1 MMHPAPRSPML
12 LLLCSSLLL
21 GGPLALHGQDG
32 ANQSEAPAAE
42 NGRIVGRVLDA
53 ANGEVLRSAQ
63 VSLPALGIGGLTS
76 LDGRYVLRDVPP
88 GTWELQVQ
96 MMGFGSKTVTGVQV
110 QAGRTAVLDVR
121 LDPQAVAL
129 EGLTVS
135 ASAERGTTTSLL
147 TERRRSSIVS
157 DAIGRDQMARSP
169 DGNAAA
175 ALKRVP
181 GLTVMEGKFA
191 YIRGLGERYSAT
203 TLNGAPLA
211 SPVPDR
217 KVIPLDLFP
226 SELLESIVTSKTFS
240 PEQSGD
246 QAGGLVELRT
256 RNFPA
261 NRLVSVSLGTSW
273 SGGANL
279 GSGLNYA
286 RPETPGLAALL
297 GLGDVR
303 GLPAEIPRDVR
314 VSRASMSS
322 DELASLGRSFGGDW
336 GPRDFEIPLNSS
348 ASITYGDDFDFS
360 DSRRLGFIASVNHST
375 GYTHRGDQ
383 VERVFQGSS
392 VEDPEVDYAGDATTR
407 SIQWGALLNTTFQ
420 PASGSQVTVS
430 GMFNHMADHL
440 ARRLEGFN
448 LDSNTNQL
456 NTRIQSIST
465 SLLNAQLKGEHVLPF
480 LNDGTLSW
488 RGAYTAARR
497 YEPSTR
503 EMLYRQTGETFVFD
517 DFVQSGSIFHQDQR
531 DEGWNGALSQSLPFD
546 LGGHRMELHVGAA
559 TDRKDRETFTR
570 RFRFR
575 PVRGGELTDEA
586 LALPPNDLL
595 VPENIG
601 PGRFELEES
610 TFRTDNYDA
619 SETVDAA
626 FVRFQAEAVGRLRL
640 DGGVRVERVEQSVDP
655 RDLFDTGLPPV
666 DGAELEATDV
676 LPAVNAT
683 LEMTESANLRAGYSR
698 TLARPQLRELAPFS
712 FADYA
717 GGYLQVGN
725 PTLDLSRIDNFDV
738 RMEWF
743 PTADGVLSVG
753 GFYKR
758 FDRPIEVLVLPS
770 TELIKSWVNAPSAL
784 NYGVELEVRTDLGA
798 ILDPLR
804 NVSFNGNLTLVE
816 SDVDA
821 GGTSTI
827 FIPESGPTVITT
839 VDRKRAL
846 QGQSPWIVNAGLTWS
861 DPLSGASAALLFNRF
876 GRRIDAVGRE
886 ATPDIYEEARSQ
898 LDMVVEVPFKGWS
911 VKLAAGR
918 LLGNEVEYTQA
929 GALLRGWDLGRTL
942 SLGIGWKPF
951 R

>member
-1 MMHPAPRSPML
+1 MMHPAPRSAML
-12 LLLCSSLLL
+12 LLLCLGLLL
-21 GGPLALHGQDG
+21 AGHLPLHGQDG
-32 ANQSEAPAAE
+32 SDPSGAPAGE
-42 NGRIVGRVLDA
+42 NGRVVGRVIDA
-53 ANGEVLRSAQ
+53 ANGEVLRSVQ
-63 VSLPALGIGGLTS
+63 VTLPALRIGGVTS

-88 GTWELQVQ
+88 GIWEMEVQ

-110 QAGRTAVLDVR
+110 QTGRTTVLDVR

-129 EGLTVS
+129 EGITVS
-135 ASAERGTTTSLL
+135 AAAERGSTTSLL
-147 TERRRSSIVS
+147 AERRRSSLVS
-157 DAIGRDQMARSP
+157 DAIGRDQMSRSP
-169 DGNAAA
+169 DGDAAA

-181 GLTVMEGKFA
+181 GLSVVDGKFA

-217 KVIPLDLFP
+217 KAIPLDLFP
-226 SELLESIVTSKTFS
+226 AELLESIVTSKTFS
-240 PEQSGD
+240 PEQPGD
-246 QAGGLVELRT
+246 QTGGRVELRT

-261 NRLVSVSLGTSW
+261 NRLLSLSLGTSW

-279 GSGLNYA
+279 GSGMNYA
-286 RPETPGLAALL
+286 RPETPGLAVLL

-303 GLPAEIPRDVR
+303 GLPGEIPRDVR
-314 VSRASMSS
+314 VSRATMSS

-348 ASITYGDDFDFS
+348 ASITYGDDFDLS
-360 DSRRLGFIASVNHST
+360 GSRRLGFIASANHST
-375 GYTHRGDQ
+375 DYTHRGDQ

-392 VEDPEVDYAGDATTR
+392 VEDPEVDYAGEATTR
-407 SIQWGALLNTTFQ
+407 SVQWGGLLNATFQ
-420 PASGSQVTVS
+420 PAPHSQITVS
-430 GMFNHMADHL
+430 GVFNHMSDHL

-448 LDSNTNQL
+448 LDSNTDQL
-456 NTRIQSIST
+456 NTRLQSIST
-465 SLLNAQLKGEHVLPF
+465 SLLNAQLRGEHGLSF
-480 LNDGTLSW
+480 LNEGTLSW

-503 EMLYRQTGETFVFD
+503 EMLYRQTEETFVFD
-517 DFVQSGSIFHQDQR
+517 DFVQSGSIFHQDQQDR
-531 DEGWNGALSQSLPFD
+531 GWNGALSQSVPFD
-546 LGGHRMELHVGAA
+546 LGSRRMELQVGAA

-575 PVRGGELTDEA
+575 PVRGGGLTDEA

-601 PGRFELEES
+601 PGLFELEES

-626 FVRFQAEAVGRLRL
+626 FIRFEAETVGRLRL
-640 DGGVRVERVEQSVDP
+640 DGGVRVERVEQNVDP
-655 RDLFDTGLPPV
+655 RDLFDVGLPPV
-666 DGAELEATDV
+666 DGAELRATDL

-683 LEMTESANLRAGYSR
+683 LEMRESTNLRAGYSR

-725 PTLDLSRIDNFDV
+725 PSLDRSRIDNFDV
-738 RMEWF
+738 RLEWF
-743 PTADGVLSVG
+743 PARDGVLSVG

-770 TELIKSWVNAPSAL
+770 TELIKSWVNAPSAM
-784 NYGVELEVRTDLGA
+784 NYGLELEVRTDLGV

-804 NVSFNGNLTLVE
+804 NVTFNGNLTLVE
-816 SDVDA
+816 SDVEA

-827 FIPESGPTVITT
+827 FLPGSGPAEITT
-839 VDRKRAL
+839 IDRARAL
-846 QGQSPWIVNAGLTWS
+846 QGQSPWVMNAGLTWS

-898 LDMVVEVPFKGWS
+898 LDLVVEAPFRGWS
-911 VKLAAGR
+911 VKVAAGR

-942 SLGIGWKPF
+942 SLSVGWKPF